1 MASKIRYGG
10 FEVKDE
16 CQICGYKGNTE
27 VHHIISQA
35 RAKRLKEGDHNFDND
50 LVHNLANMIELCKKC
65 HDQTDSSFYRRFMID
80 VEKGLEKAPKKRQR
94 RRRKGKS
101 KPRYKFVQCSFIKEN
116 GKRCGQRNAKIPEG
130 GFCFYHRDDAPENH
144 PQYTPP
150 AYQANPPPRLFDE
163 GVLEDYQIAE
173 LEFLR
178 DTGYK
183 PHEGHLRMFEEW
195 SEAWKR
201 RWLYGEKW

>member
-1 MASKIRYGG
+1 
-10 FEVKDE
+10 
-16 CQICGYKGNTE
+16 
-27 VHHIISQA
+27 
-35 RAKRLKEGDHNFDND
+35 
-50 LVHNLANMIELCKKC
+50 
-65 HDQTDSSFYRRFMID
+65 MID

-94 RRRKGKS
+94 RRRKV
-101 KPRYKFVQCSFIKEN
+101 VQCSFVKEN

-130 GFCFYHRDDAPENH
+130 GFCFNHRNDEPENH
-144 PQYTPP
+144 PQYAPP